1 MMTTMVLANPSVLS
15 HSYHFFFVV
24 RTLKI
29 YSLSKFQI
37 HNTVLLTIVPMLSN
51 RSPERV
57 HLLTGSLYP
66 LTNGTQ
72 MIFKTMGWVKSTVIF
87 LFCFS
92 P

>member
-1 MMTTMVLANPSVLS
+1 MVLANPSVLS

-57 HLLTGSLYP
+57 HLISGTLYP
-66 LTNGTQ
+66 LISFPHFHHPHQHLATTN
-72 MIFKTMGWVKSTVIF
+72 
-87 LFCFS
+87 LLCFFELS
-92 P
+92 F